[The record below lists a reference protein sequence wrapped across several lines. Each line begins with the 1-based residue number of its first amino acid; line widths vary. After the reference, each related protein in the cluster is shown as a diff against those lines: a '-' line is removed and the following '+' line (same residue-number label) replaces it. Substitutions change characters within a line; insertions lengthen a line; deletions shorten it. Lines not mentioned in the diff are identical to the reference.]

1 MAPPTDDAI
10 DPTDPGPEVTIHWR
24 PGCGFCS
31 ALLEGAEQAGLEY
44 ESRNIWED
52 EDAAAFVRSVA
63 DGNET
68 VPTVRV
74 GDVALVNPTTRQ
86 LLQAVAEH
94 APGALPEG
102 FEPPQQGRFA
112 AAVTKLLGG

>member
-1 MAPPTDDAI
+1 MTTDDTA
-10 DPTDPGPEVTIHWR
+10 PVVIHWR

-31 ALLEGAEQAGLEY
+31 ALLQGVEETPLRY
-44 ESRNIWED
+44 DTVNIWED
-52 EDAAAFVRSVA
+52 ESGAAFVRSVA

-94 APGALPEG
+94 APEALPADY
-102 FEPPQQGRFA
+102 EPPQQGTFA
-112 AAVTKLLGG
+112 KAITKLLGG

>member
-1 MAPPTDDAI
+1 MSDDRAPDDQTDDASAA
-10 DPTDPGPEVTIHWR
+10 VVIHWR

-31 ALLEGAEQAGLEY
+31 SLLRGADKAGLDY
-44 ESRNIWED
+44 EARNIWED
-52 EDAAAFVRSVA
+52 EEAAAFVRSVA

-74 GDVALVNPTTRQ
+74 GDVALVNPSTAQ

-94 APGALPEG
+94 APDALPEDY
-102 FEPPQQGRFA
+102 EPPQQGRIGK
-112 AAVTKLLGG
+112 AVTRMLGG

>member
-1 MAPPTDDAI
+1 MSTSEQSSTPPVVI
-10 DPTDPGPEVTIHWR
+10 YWR
-24 PGCGFCS
+24 PGCGFCA
-31 ALLEGAEQAGLEY
+31 ALLEGVAETPLEY
-44 ESRNIWED
+44 DKVDIWED
-52 EDAAAFVRSVA
+52 EQAAAFVRSVA

-94 APGALPEG
+94 APEALPEDYD
-102 FEPPQQGRFA
+102 PPQQGTFA
-112 AAVTKLLGG
+112 RAVTKLLGG

>member
-1 MAPPTDDAI
+1 MSGTT
-10 DPTDPGPEVTIHWR
+10 DPTPSVLIHWR

-31 ALLEGAEQAGLEY
+31 SLFRGVEEVGLEH
-44 ESRNIWED
+44 ERVNIWED
-52 EDAAAFVRSVA
+52 AEGAAFVRSVA

-94 APGALPEG
+94 APGALPEDY
-102 FEPPQQGRFA
+102 EPPGPGRFA
-112 AAVTKLLGG
+112 TAVTRLLGG

>member
-1 MAPPTDDAI
+1 MTTDDTA
-10 DPTDPGPEVTIHWR
+10 PVVIHWR

-31 ALLEGAEQAGLEY
+31 ALLRGVESTPLRY
-44 ESRNIWED
+44 ETVNIWED
-52 EDAAAFVRSVA
+52 EAGAAFVRSVA

-74 GDVALVNPTTRQ
+74 GDVALVNPTPRQ

-94 APGALPEG
+94 APEALPADY
-102 FEPPQQGRFA
+102 EPPQQGTVA
-112 AAVTKLLGG
+112 KAITKLLGG

>member
-1 MAPPTDDAI
+1 MTASTEPTS
-10 DPTDPGPEVTIHWR
+10 PVVIHWR
-24 PGCGFCS
+24 PGCGFCAS
-31 ALLEGAEQAGLEY
+31 LLRGVEDAGLEH
-44 ESRNIWED
+44 ERVNIWED
-52 EDAAAFVRSVA
+52 EEGAAFVRSVA

-94 APGALPEG
+94 APEALPEDY
-102 FEPPQQGRFA
+102 EPPQQGRLGK
-112 AAVTKLLGG
+112 AVTRLLGG

>member
-1 MAPPTDDAI
+1 MAPSADDAS
-10 DPTDPGPEVTIHWR
+10 DPSEQHAAVAIHWR

-31 ALLEGAEQAGLEY
+31 ALFKGVEKAGLEY
-44 ESRNIWED
+44 DARNIWED
-52 EDAAAFVRSVA
+52 GEAAAFVRSVA

-94 APGALPEG
+94 APEALPEDY
-102 FEPPQQGRFA
+102 EPPEQGRFV
-112 AAVTKLLGG
+112 AAVTRLLGG

>member
-1 MAPPTDDAI
+1 MTPTT
-10 DPTDPGPEVTIHWR
+10 DPTAPVVIHWR
-24 PGCGFCS
+24 PGCGFCAS
-31 ALLEGAEQAGLEY
+31 LLKGVEAAGLEHQR
-44 ESRNIWED
+44 RNIWED
-52 EDAAAFVRSVA
+52 EGAAAFVRSVA

-94 APGALPEG
+94 APEALPDG
-102 FEPPQQGRFA
+102 YEPPQQGRFA

>member
-1 MAPPTDDAI
+1 MPTDDTA
-10 DPTDPGPEVTIHWR
+10 PVVIHWR

-31 ALLEGAEQAGLEY
+31 ALLQGVEQTPLRY
-44 ESRNIWED
+44 DTVNIWED
-52 EDAAAFVRSVA
+52 EEAAAFVRSVA

-74 GDVALVNPTTRQ
+74 GDVALVNPTPRQ

-94 APGALPEG
+94 APEALPADY
-102 FEPPQQGRFA
+102 EPPQQGPFA
-112 AAVTKLLGG
+112 KAITKLLGG

>member
-1 MAPPTDDAI
+1 MAARSDEPT
-10 DPTDPGPEVTIHWR
+10 PVVIHWR

-31 ALLEGAEQAGLEY
+31 SLLRGVEQTPLRY
-44 ESRNIWED
+44 DTVNIWED
-52 EDAAAFVRSVA
+52 EQGAAFVRSVA

-74 GDVALVNPTTRQ
+74 GDVALVNPTARQ

-94 APGALPEG
+94 APDALPADY
-102 FEPPQQGRFA
+102 EPPQQGPFA
-112 AAVTKLLGG
+112 RAVTKLLGG